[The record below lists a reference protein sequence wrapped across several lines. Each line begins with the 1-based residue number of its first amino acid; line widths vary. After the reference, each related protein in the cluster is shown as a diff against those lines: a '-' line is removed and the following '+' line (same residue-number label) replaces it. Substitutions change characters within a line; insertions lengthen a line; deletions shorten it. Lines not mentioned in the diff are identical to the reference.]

1 MKRGALQQK
10 ILWIV
15 QQAGPI
21 GAPDVCARLRE
32 DRAISL
38 NAVQTVLNRLV
49 DQGRLVRTGSR
60 RTYVYRAQLSD
71 EVVRQ
76 TAAHAAM
83 DLLSRSDDLGLAYFV
98 ETIDQVRPDALE
110 KLEQLL
116 KERRKRD
123 DGR

>member
-15 QQAGPI
+15 QQQGPI
-21 GAPDVCARLRE
+21 SAPDVRTQLQEER
-32 DRAISL
+32 DISL

-60 RTYVYRAQLSD
+60 RTYLYHAQLSD
-71 EVVRQ
+71 EAVRR

-98 ETIDQVRPDALE
+98 ETIDQVRPDAIE
-110 KLEQLL
+110 KLEGLL
-116 KERRKRD
+116 KERRNRG
-123 DGR
+123 DGQ